1 MKSKKDLSSNISR
14 IERPYLTINNEYQE
28 LLESA
33 PFHSFESIWNFSN
46 GETIKQINARSV
58 IRFEIRHHDIKRT
71 FYIKRH
77 NSEFIGLSRLFP
89 RLFPRRSLSQGRL
102 EFENICDFRKNNL
115 PTVLPVAAGEKFSH
129 FFWAKSFL
137 ITEDFSPF
145 ISLEALLE
153 NRPQLFSDSKGENRK
168 RILLKEI
175 AVLAR
180 KMHQNGFNH
189 RDFNA
194 THILLNYNNESD
206 IPQIALFDFQRVEK
220 RKYFRFRWKI
230 KSIARLNYTL
240 PDEIFNI
247 KDRMYILLSYKDKKS
262 FNFIDR
268 MQWFWIE
275 RKTAKIK
282 RHTEKMI
289 DRKAERVKKGLLEK

>member
-1 MKSKKDLSSNISR
+1 MNLKKNLSSNISR
-14 IERPYLTINNEYQE
+14 IEKPDLTLNSEYQE
-28 LLESA
+28 LFELA
-33 PFHSFESIWNFSN
+33 GFHSFESIWNFSN
-46 GETIKQINARSV
+46 GETIKQIKARSV
-58 IRFEIRHHDIKRT
+58 IRFEAPHHDIKRT

-77 NSEFIGLSRLFP
+77 NSEFIGLSRLFS
-89 RLFPRRSLSQGRL
+89 RLFPRRSLSQGKL

-115 PTVLPVAAGEKFSH
+115 PTAVPVAVGEKFSR
-129 FFWAKSFL
+129 FFWVRSFL

-153 NRPQLFSDSKGENRK
+153 NQAQVLSGPKGENKK

-180 KMHQNGFNH
+180 RMHKNGFNH

-194 THILLNYNNESD
+194 THILLNYNNGSD
-206 IPQIALFDFQRVEK
+206 IPQIALFDLQRVEK
-220 RKYFRFRWKI
+220 RKYCRFRWKI
-230 KSIARLNYTL
+230 KSIARLNFTL
-240 PDEIFNI
+240 PDDIFNI
-247 KDRMYILLSYKDKKS
+247 KDRISIFLSYKEKRS
-262 FNFIDR
+262 LNFIDR

-282 RHTEKMI
+282 RHTEKRI
-289 DRKAERVKKGLLEK
+289 DRKAEK

>member
-1 MKSKKDLSSNISR
+1 MNSEQDLSSNISCTK
-14 IERPYLTINNEYQE
+14 RPYLTLNSEYQE
-28 LLESA
+28 LLERA
-33 PFHSFESIWNFSN
+33 PFHSFESIWEFSN
-46 GETIKQINARSV
+46 GETIKQIKARSV

-77 NSEFIGLSRLFP
+77 NSEFISLSRLLS
-89 RLFPRRSLSQGRL
+89 RIFPRRSLSQGRL
-102 EFENICDFRKNNL
+102 EFENICDFRKYNL
-115 PTVLPVAAGEKFSH
+115 PTVVPVAAGEKFSH
-129 FFWAKSFL
+129 FFWVKSFI

-145 ISLEALLE
+145 ISLESLLE
-153 NRPQLFSDSKGENRK
+153 NRPQFLSGPKGNNRK
-168 RILLKEI
+168 RILLKEV

-180 KMHQNGFNH
+180 RMHQNGFNH

-194 THILLNYNNESD
+194 THILLNYTNGSD

-247 KDRMYILLSYKDKKS
+247 KDKAYILLSYKDKKR

-289 DRKAERVKKGLLEK
+289 DRKVERVKKGLLEK

>member
-1 MKSKKDLSSNISR
+1 MNSNKDLSSNISR
-14 IERPYLTINNEYQE
+14 IERPYLTLNREYQE

-46 GETIKQINARSV
+46 GETIKQIKARSV
-58 IRFEIRHHDIKRT
+58 IRFETRHHDIKRT

-102 EFENICDFRKNNL
+102 EFESICDFRINNL
-115 PTVLPVAAGEKFSH
+115 PTVVPVAIGEKISH
-129 FFWAKSFL
+129 FFWGKSFL

-153 NRPQLFSDSKGENRK
+153 NQPQFFLGSRGENRK
-168 RILLKEI
+168 LILLKEI
-175 AVLAR
+175 AALAKR
-180 KMHQNGFNH
+180 MHQNGFNH

-194 THILLNYNNESD
+194 THILLNYKNGSD
-206 IPQIALFDFQRVEK
+206 VPLIALFDLQRVEK
-220 RKYFRFRWKI
+220 RKCFRFRWKI

-240 PDEIFNI
+240 PDDIFNI
-247 KDRMYILLSYKDKKS
+247 KDRAYILLSYKNKKS
-262 FNFIDR
+262 FNFLDR

-275 RKTAKIK
+275 RKTARIK
-282 RHTEKMI
+282 RHTEKIMAK
-289 DRKAERVKKGLLEK
+289 KAERRKKGLLEK

>member
-14 IERPYLTINNEYQE
+14 IERPYLTINNEYKE

-46 GETIKQINARSV
+46 GETIKQIKARSV

-89 RLFPRRSLSQGRL
+89 RLFPRRRLSQGKL
-102 EFENICDFRKNNL
+102 EFENIYDFRINNL
-115 PTVLPVAAGEKFSH
+115 PTVVPVAAGEKFSH
-129 FFWAKSFL
+129 FFWAKSFI

-145 ISLEALLE
+145 ISLESLLE
-153 NRPQLFSDSKGENRK
+153 NRPQFLSGPKGENRK

-180 KMHQNGFNH
+180 RMHQNGFNH

-194 THILLNYNNESD
+194 THILLNYNKGSD

-247 KDRMYILLSYKDKKS
+247 KDKVYILLSYKNINK

-268 MQWFWIE
+268 IQWFWIE

-282 RHTEKMI
+282 RHTEKIMTK
-289 DRKAERVKKGLLEK
+289 RAERRRKGLLEN

>member
-1 MKSKKDLSSNISR
+1 MKSEKNLSLNISR

-46 GETIKQINARSV
+46 GETIKQIKARSV

-77 NSEFIGLSRLFP
+77 NSEFIGLSRLFS
-89 RLFPRRSLSQGRL
+89 RLFSRRSLSQGRL
-102 EFENICDFRKNNL
+102 EFENICDFRKYNL
-115 PTVLPVAAGEKFSH
+115 PTVVPVVAGEKFSH
-129 FFWAKSFL
+129 FFWTKSFL

-153 NRPQLFSDSKGENRK
+153 NQPQFFLGPKGENRK
-168 RILLKEI
+168 HILLKEV

-180 KMHQNGFNH
+180 IMHQNGFNH

-206 IPQIALFDFQRVEK
+206 IPQIALFDLQRVEK

-240 PDEIFNI
+240 PDDIFNI
-247 KDRMYILLSYKDKKS
+247 KDRIYILLSYKDKKS
-262 FNFIDR
+262 FNFLDR

-289 DRKAERVKKGLLEK
+289 YRKAERVKKRLLEK

>member
-1 MKSKKDLSSNISR
+1 
-14 IERPYLTINNEYQE
+14 
-28 LLESA
+28 
-33 PFHSFESIWNFSN
+33 
-46 GETIKQINARSV
+46 
-58 IRFEIRHHDIKRT
+58 
-71 FYIKRH
+71 
-77 NSEFIGLSRLFP
+77 
-89 RLFPRRSLSQGRL
+89 L

-129 FFWAKSFL
+129 FFWARSFL

-153 NRPQLFSDSKGENRK
+153 NRPQFFSDPKDENRK

-180 KMHQNGFNH
+180 RMHQNGFNH

-275 RKTAKIK
+275 RKTSKIK
-282 RHTEKMI
+282 KHTEKMI

>member
-46 GETIKQINARSV
+46 GETIKQIKARSV
-58 IRFEIRHHDIKRT
+58 IKFEIRHNNKKRT

-89 RLFPRRSLSQGRL
+89 RLLPRRSLSQGRL

-115 PTVLPVAAGEKFSH
+115 PTVVPVAAGEKFSH
-129 FFWAKSFL
+129 FFWAKSFI

-145 ISLEALLE
+145 ISLESLLE
-153 NRPQLFSDSKGENRK
+153 NRPQFLSGPKGENRK
-168 RILLKEI
+168 QILLKDI

-180 KMHQNGFNH
+180 RMHQNGFNH

-194 THILLNYNNESD
+194 THILLNYNNGSD
-206 IPQIALFDFQRVEK
+206 IPQIALFDLQRVEK
-220 RKYFRFRWKI
+220 RKYLRFRWKI

-247 KDRMYILLSYKDKKS
+247 KDKTYILLSYKDKKS

-289 DRKAERVKKGLLEK
+289 DRKAERKKRGLLEK

>member
-1 MKSKKDLSSNISR
+1 MKSEKNLSSNISR

-28 LLESA
+28 LLERA

-46 GETIKQINARSV
+46 GETIKQIKARSV

-77 NSEFIGLSRLFP
+77 NSEFIGLSRLFS
-89 RLFPRRSLSQGRL
+89 RLFPRCNLSQGRL
-102 EFENICDFRKNNL
+102 EFENICDFRKYNL
-115 PTVLPVAAGEKFSH
+115 PTVVPVVAGEKFSH
-129 FFWAKSFL
+129 FFWAKSF
-137 ITEDFSPF
+137 IVTEDFSPF
-145 ISLEALLE
+145 ISLESLLE
-153 NRPQLFSDSKGENRK
+153 NRPQFLSGPKGENRK
-168 RILLKEI
+168 RILLKEV

-180 KMHQNGFNH
+180 RMHQNGFNH

-247 KDRMYILLSYKDKKS
+247 KDRIYILLSYKDKKS
-262 FNFIDR
+262 FNFLDR

-282 RHTEKMI
+282 RHTEMMI

>member
-1 MKSKKDLSSNISR
+1 MKSKNNLSSNISCT
-14 IERPYLTINNEYQE
+14 ERPYLTLNNEYQE
-28 LLESA
+28 LMERA

-46 GETIKQINARSV
+46 GETIKQIKARSV
-58 IRFEIRHHDIKRT
+58 IRLEIRHHDIKRT
-71 FYIKRH
+71 FYIKLH
-77 NSEFIGLSRLFP
+77 NSEFIGLSRLFS

-102 EFENICDFRKNNL
+102 EFENICAFRKNSL
-115 PTVLPVAAGEKFSH
+115 PTVVPVAAGEKFSR
-129 FFWAKSFL
+129 FFWARSFL

-153 NRPQLFSDSKGENRK
+153 NQPQFLSGPKSENRK
-168 RILLKEI
+168 RILLREI

-194 THILLNYNNESD
+194 THILLNYDNGSD

-220 RKYFRFRWKI
+220 RMYFRFRWKI
-230 KSIARLNYTL
+230 KSIARLNFTL
-240 PDEIFNI
+240 PDDIFNK
-247 KDRMYILLSYKDKKS
+247 KDRIFILLSYKDKKS
-262 FNFIDR
+262 FNFLDR

-275 RKTAKIK
+275 MKTAKIK
-282 RHTEKMI
+282 RHTEKII
-289 DRKAERVKKGLLEK
+289 DRKTEKMKKGLWRK